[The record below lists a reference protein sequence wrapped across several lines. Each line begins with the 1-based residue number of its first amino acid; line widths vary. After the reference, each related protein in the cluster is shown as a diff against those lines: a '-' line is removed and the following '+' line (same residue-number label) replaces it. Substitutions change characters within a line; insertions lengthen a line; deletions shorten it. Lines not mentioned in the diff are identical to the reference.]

1 MFVGVDT
8 GNTESETSILVHEY
22 VEINGKVRIEPVIL
36 SKGQISELR
45 FVECEEV
52 K

>member
-1 MFVGVDT
+1 MFVNTDSGTEILCHEVITSDGGV
-8 GNTESETSILVHEY
+8 EL
-22 VEINGKVRIEPVIL
+22 EPVIL